1 MKALSIQNPYATDIL
16 NGDKPI
22 EFRTWKTN
30 HRGDLLIV
38 SSKNPKFSGM
48 LSGHALCVVTLA
60 DIRPSEE
67 YDGYYEWLLENVR
80 PIEPFPVKGKLNLY
94 NVDDSLIKYK

>member
-22 EFRTWKTN
+22 EYRTWQTSY
-30 HRGDLLIV
+30 RGDLLIV
-38 SSKNPKFSGM
+38 SSKNPKYKGM
-48 LSGHALCVVTLA
+48 LSGYALCVVTLA
-60 DIRPSEE
+60 GIRESEE
-67 YDGYYEWLLENVR
+67 FEGYYEWLIENVR

-94 NVDDSLIKYK
+94 NVDDSLIIYK